1 MTFTHI
7 SEHFTKYSP
16 CVPPTPDL
24 KPKLQYTVY
33 LLLTFTSKYMEKY
46 QKLPLLEDT
55 LTNSFNNE
63 TFGIEL
69 KEDIQCMTCR
79 EQGT

>member
-1 MTFTHI
+1 MCSTNPG
-7 SEHFTKYSP
+7 SQTKVRVY
-16 CVPPTPDL
+16 CI
-24 KPKLQYTVY
+24 Y

-69 KEDIQCMTCR
+69 KEDSV
-79 EQGT
+79 